1 MESKKSPH
9 TRTYRKLRATF
20 FVSLSLIA
28 LGLLANGTFFGL
40 AIFANI
46 EFPPYVWEIVIGVQA
61 LVIAAAI
68 VFLAANR
75 SIHVYQSQ
83 MNALAPFFVNP
94 IYLWPKE
101 VFDRNGGR
109 LLSRAK
115 SGLVVAMHIRGME
128 NEVVSFYG
136 QDELRRINTFIY
148 EAIKRRFGDSSKHCY
163 GFTMMSDFLILSAGP
178 VQASFYQE
186 LDALTKEILDSIAA
200 SGKVMNISILY
211 GGERYKKG
219 DKMNEVSDRAIAAGR
234 FNETSRFSSEVALYS
249 EEQKEAVDSEKSMPA
264 EIMEGINKEQFQI
277 YYQPKFDLA
286 QKKFLGAEALV
297 RWNHPT
303 RGLLPPSFFIPFSE
317 RSGMITVLDHY
328 IFERVMSD
336 MEKWLAEGEYVPRV
350 SINISRRTIYD
361 PGVIDFLRECTL
373 RHHVP
378 PHKVEMELT
387 ESLAA
392 KDSAYLYQ
400 LVNKVKELGMSTSI
414 DDFGTGYSS
423 LNSLKKLPF
432 DVLKIDKSFIDDIE
446 VDKKAREIVGAIIQ
460 ISHSLNLYTV
470 AEGVET
476 DGQVQ
481 ILQAMG
487 LDSIQ
492 GFYYSK
498 PRPNY
503 EFRKFLKENP
513 FDKEGM
519 L

>member
-1 MESKKSPH
+1 M
-9 TRTYRKLRATF
+9 AADAVF
-20 FVSLSLIA
+20 FALKIFFRYQLPDFTWHIVFLIQA
-28 LGLLANGTFFGL
+28 
-40 AIFANI
+40 
-46 EFPPYVWEIVIGVQA
+46 IVI
-61 LVIAAAI
+61 LAAI
-68 VFLAANR
+68 VYVISNR
-75 SIHVYQSQ
+75 RIHVYQAQ
-83 MNALAPFFVNP
+83 LAAVSPFFSEP

-101 VFDRNGGR
+101 VFDQRVPHMIHH
-109 LLSRAK
+109 AK
-115 SGLVVAMHIRGME
+115 TGLVAALHIRGLE
-128 NEVVSFYG
+128 NEVVAFYG
-136 QDELRRINTFIY
+136 QEELKRINTFIFK
-148 EAIKRRFGDSSKHCY
+148 AIKKRFGDKPGYHY
-163 GFTMMSDFLILSAGP
+163 GFTMMNDFLLFSSGKE
-178 VQASFYQE
+178 QGEFYKE
-186 LDALTKEILDSIAA
+186 LDALTGEIYDSIAA
-200 SGKVMNISILY
+200 SGKAMKISLLF
-211 GGERYKKG
+211 GGEFFRKG
-219 DKMNEVSDRAIAAGR
+219 DKMPEISDRAIAASR

-249 EEQKEAVDSEKSMPA
+249 EEQQEAADSEKSMPA

-277 YYQPKFDLA
+277 YYQPKFDLT

-317 RSGMITVLDHY
+317 RSGLITALDHY

-336 MEKWLAEGEYVPRV
+336 MEKWLAEGEYVPKV

-361 PGVIDFLRECTL
+361 PGVIDFLKESTI

-400 LVNKVKELGMSTSI
+400 LVNKVKELGMTTSI

-446 VDKKAREIVGAIIQ
+446 IDRKARDIVGAIIQ

-476 DGQVQ
+476 EGQIQ
-481 ILQAMG
+481 ILKGMG
-487 LDSIQ
+487 LDSVQ

-513 FDKEGM
+513 FDKEG
-519 L
+519 LL

>member
-1 MESKKSPH
+1 MESKQLSYSE
-9 TRTYRKLRATF
+9 TYKRLRVTF
-20 FVSLSLIA
+20 FVSLVLIA
-28 LGLLANGTFFGL
+28 LGLLANGAFFGF
-40 AIFANI
+40 AIFGGVQ
-46 EFPPYVWEIVIGVQA
+46 FPRIAWQLVIVIQA
-61 LVIAAAI
+61 MVIGSAV
-68 VFLAANR
+68 VFLASNR
-75 SIHVYQSQ
+75 RIHVYQSQ
-83 MNALAPFFVNP
+83 LNALAPFFVDP
-94 IYLWPKE
+94 VYLWPKE

-109 LLSRAK
+109 LLSHAK
-115 SGLVVAMHIRGME
+115 GGLVVALHIRGLE

-136 QDELRRINTFIY
+136 QDELRRINTFIHQ
-148 EAIKRRFGDSSKHCY
+148 ALKKRFGDSSRYHY
-163 GFTMMSDFLILSAGP
+163 GFTMMNDFLLLSAGQE
-178 VQASFYQE
+178 QADFYKE
-186 LDALTKEILDSIAA
+186 VDALTNEILEAISAT
-200 SGKVMNISILY
+200 GKVMNISLLY
-211 GGERYKKG
+211 GGEVYKRG
-219 DKMNEVSDRAIAAGR
+219 DKMSEVSDRAIAASR

-249 EEQKEAVDSEKSMPA
+249 EEQKEAMDSEKSMPS

-317 RSGMITVLDHY
+317 RSGLITVLDHY

-361 PGVIDFLRECTL
+361 PGCIDFLRESTL

-400 LVNKVKELGMSTSI
+400 LVNKVKELGMAASI

-460 ISHSLNLYTV
+460 ISHSLSLYTV

-481 ILQAMG
+481 ILKGMG

-513 FDKEGM
+513 FDKEG
-519 L
+519 LL